1 MNRCPCVSL
10 GEGQTHGPS
19 LVSPCNPR
27 LHGLCLE
34 NTSTE
39 VLEGWVLE
47 AYGNSE
53 PGLGPKTVI
62 LTKGNNPIN
71 AGAEGEEDT

>member
-1 MNRCPCVSL
+1 MPPHSL

-19 LVSPCNPR
+19 LLSPCSPR
-27 LHGLCLE
+27 LHRLGLD
-34 NTSTE
+34 NTFPG

-53 PGLGPKTVI
+53 PGLGPKTEI

-71 AGAEGEEDT
+71 AGAEGKEDT